1 MEAKAKKRDICNGT
15 FLTCDQLAQEVGFA
29 NYEQVKDAALKLKS
43 DALAE
48 ALMAK
53 MNRTIVNDK
62 EERIK
67 DEIVAQIRRNP
78 EAEGGSQS
86 QQENSAD
93 PQKRNEEIEENSGTI
108 MKTSSGKPEPDK
120 VENTTNDAKKEEGV
134 EGRRD
139 VSSWLKNYKKKKN
152 PSTVSSA
159 NKDIENPSMVS
170 SANKDK
176 ENPGTVSSSA
186 NMEKDLSQENSQQET
201 EEKGKEGMEEN
212 NVNSNQNN
220 IGENES
226 VENNDRRVQAR
237 EGEAV
242 EDRVEATSRSQAHG
256 AREAQL
262 NDSEKGQK
270 REESHPERGNQLDN
284 CDFQDV
290 KDNEVLNQEENR
302 QRGKNLEEKKPVVD
316 VETTPGFGGLE
327 VNGVQARGKEKQTI
341 QEKGSSNSPS
351 PSDQEDKDSKVSEIR
366 SHTET
371 YHQ

>member
-1 MEAKAKKRDICNGT
+1 MEAKAKKRDICNGA
-15 FLTCDQLAQEVGFA
+15 FLTCDQLAHEVGFV
-29 NYEQVKDAALKLKS
+29 NYEQVKGAALKLKN

-53 MNRTIVNDK
+53 MNRTSGNDNGK
-62 EERIK
+62 RIK

-93 PQKRNEEIEENSGTI
+93 PQKRNEEIEENSGKI
-108 MKTSSGKPEPDK
+108 MKTSSSKPEPDK

-159 NKDIENPSMVS
+159 NKE
-170 SANKDK
+170 K

-186 NMEKDLSQENSQQET
+186 NTEKDLSQENPQQET
-201 EEKGKEGMEEN
+201 EEKGKEGIGLEEN

-284 CDFQDV
+284 CDFKDV

-341 QEKGSSNSPS
+341 QEKGSSNSSS
-351 PSDQEDKDSKVSEIR
+351 PSDQEDKDSKVSEKR
-366 SHTET
+366 SHAET